1 MYKAGKARRAFF
13 AVAVGCCALTF
24 TVLGQ
29 TAGCI
34 AGQHEDA
41 EGVCVVCEP
50 DTYSTTIGATEC
62 TACPVG
68 LFAGGATPQSHDSCV
83 IVDAPVVPISFWHAQ
98 MLVCPT
104 PRRIP
109 RISRAPMNRP
119 SCR

>member
-62 TACPVG
+62 KPHRSVAVQTHAAPLQRLGMQLLWRVG
-68 LFAGGATPQSHDSCV
+68 GGQTPTRG
-83 IVDAPVVPISFWHAQ
+83 PTVPPSF
-98 MLVCPT
+98 
-104 PRRIP
+104 
-109 RISRAPMNRP
+109 P
-119 SCR
+119 SSS